1 MNLKLGLTQSRL
13 TDLLHEMT
21 SQCMHTRENTKTSQ
35 YQLARGADA
44 TCYPGT
50 NIIVIQYNNALFTT
64 SITYTSSKQSQCSLS
79 GFNLTIWEQRPLWK
93 TEFMAVFCFTG
104 VKSFSVPKKTKNN
117 LKSKSVKGSFCVQ
130 RCGSLKSR
138 ETSKLIYLPVEHTSN
153 AEENIEL
160 SRCGSLAD
168 NLSHTNTKLSSAV
181 RNLKNISW
189 DNFHL

>member
-21 SQCMHTRENTKTSQ
+21 SQCMHTRENTKTSI
-35 YQLARGADA
+35 YQLARGADSHMLSRYRYH
-44 TCYPGT
+44 C
-50 NIIVIQYNNALFTT
+50 
-64 SITYTSSKQSQCSLS
+64 YTSSKQSQCSLS

-104 VKSFSVPKKTKNN
+104 VKSFSVPKKTKND
-117 LKSKSVKGSFCVQ
+117 LKTKSVKGSFCVQ

-138 ETSKLIYLPVEHTSN
+138 ETSKLTYLPVEHTSN

-181 RNLKNISW
+181 HNLKNISW